1 MKSPIREDYPVVAL
15 EDAAGSAGRT
25 ESTSDFRAI
34 DGCGLFLGL
43 SSGPQA

>member
-1 MKSPIREDYPVVAL
+1 MVVAL
-15 EDAAGSAGRT
+15 EGAAGSAGRT
-25 ESTSDFRAI
+25 ESTSKYETI

>member
-1 MKSPIREDYPVVAL
+1 MCDVRGTTLLVAQ
-15 EDAAGSAGRT
+15 EGAAGSAGRT
-25 ESTSDFRAI
+25 ESTSEHQSI